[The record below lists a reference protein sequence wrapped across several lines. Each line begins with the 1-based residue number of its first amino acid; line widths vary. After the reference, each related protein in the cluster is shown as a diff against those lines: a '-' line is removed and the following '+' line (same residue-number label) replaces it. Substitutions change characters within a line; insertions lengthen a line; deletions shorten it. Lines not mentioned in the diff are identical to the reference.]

1 MVNELFAK
9 WAVDLSGCD
18 GGDIGTPENP
28 SVWWCGIEW
37 GGGFEDTS
45 VDGLH
50 SVFKKAI
57 NINGYEN
64 YETNFEYPFNWNALK
79 LLSVIEGYKLEDYKI
94 FGQDKRPFV
103 IGEKGYFKMNLFPL
117 AFKNTSHQ
125 LWAET
130 FANATGFENK
140 GEYLNWIRENRFR
153 ILREMTKKHCPKLIV
168 CTGITLKEDF
178 VKCFTDN
185 LMLNE
190 EEIDDKSLFWV
201 VNNNGS
207 LVVIIP
213 FMVNRYGLI
222 RNVSITKFGQR
233 VSELLEL
240 SKQN

>member
-1 MVNELFAK
+1 MRSAYFYIQIEPKRVLNIKLRT
-9 WAVDLSGCD
+9 
-18 GGDIGTPENP
+18 IG
-28 SVWWCGIEW
+28 S
-37 GGGFEDTS
+37 
-45 VDGLH
+45 
-50 SVFKKAI
+50 A
-57 NINGYEN
+57 Y
-64 YETNFEYPFNWNALK
+64 
-79 LLSVIEGYKLEDYKI
+79 
-94 FGQDKRPFV
+94 R
-103 IGEKGYFKMNLFPL
+103 
-117 AFKNTSHQ
+117 
-125 LWAET
+125 
-130 FANATGFENK
+130 
-140 GEYLNWIRENRFR
+140 IRENRFR